1 MNKEI
6 TIFQQL
12 HNSAYT
18 EEEKAKAIRFVFDN
32 WNEIS
37 EKIGKVDLLFALNYV
52 IDIATKYQTIGTI
65 EEFKTLKEKSVAEK
79 VIARKGVE
87 HTFYFCP
94 KCKLV
99 VGNSFTGDIAEHCK
113 CCGQKLD
120 WQ

>member
-65 EEFKTLKEKSVAEK
+65 EEFKDLKEKSVAK
-79 VIARKGVE
+79 SRIIKDGKYYCCSCDRFAK
-87 HTFYFCP
+87 TS
-94 KCKLV
+94 
-99 VGNSFTGDIAEHCK
+99 GNCSY
-113 CCGQKLD
+113 CGQMLY
-120 WQ
+120 